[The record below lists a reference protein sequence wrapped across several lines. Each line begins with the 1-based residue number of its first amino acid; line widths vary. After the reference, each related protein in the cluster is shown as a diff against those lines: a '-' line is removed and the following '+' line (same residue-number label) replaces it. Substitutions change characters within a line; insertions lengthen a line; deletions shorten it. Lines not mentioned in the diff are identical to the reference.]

1 MTDTNKVKIYL
12 DRFIANNPDLEL
24 SGIIRNITAGKDKLG
39 ITSVRLTT
47 VNKYVYIEANGSIR
61 GPAYSGE
68 IINIQPIIFT
78 PEGDELE
85 ETDFDAYLAHPKYYY
100 INLIVADVTW
110 SKSVVSTL
118 NKHEYFVTYVPY
130 ELVNNYDVL
139 QEPELIEIEY
149 DEEQK

>member
-24 SGIIRNITAGKDKLG
+24 SEIITDITAGKDKLG

-47 VNKYVYIEANGSIR
+47 VDKYVYIEANGSIC
-61 GPAYSGE
+61 GPDCSGE
-68 IINIQPIIFT
+68 IINIRPIIVT

-85 ETDFDAYLAHPKYYY
+85 ETDFDAYLAHPDYYY

-118 NKHEYFVTYVPY
+118 KYEYFVTYIPY

-149 DEEQK
+149 DEEE